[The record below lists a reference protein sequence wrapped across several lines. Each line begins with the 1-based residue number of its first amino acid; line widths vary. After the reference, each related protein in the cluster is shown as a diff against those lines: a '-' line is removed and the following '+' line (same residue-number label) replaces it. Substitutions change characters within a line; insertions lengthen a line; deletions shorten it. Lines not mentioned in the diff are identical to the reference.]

1 MKSEEE
7 IEVSIDEYGSA
18 AESGDDYS
26 IGWIAALKWCLE

>member
-7 IEVSIDEYGSA
+7 IEVSIDEYGPT

-26 IGWIAALKWCLE
+26 IGWIAALEWCLK